1 MDRKSVVI
9 LIISFVL
16 LLLWFPLVN
25 KLYPPVPQPPRAG
38 TNAVTNAAAPGTAP
52 ATPTPAPATPSRP
65 ELSPLTS
72 AIVPSVNGP
81 ETTLTLESKVARFV
95 VTSHG
100 GGLKRVE
107 LTGFPEAVGCSKK
120 NQNATNFAALNG
132 DAPVPAFALLGAPAL
147 QDAAPFKLSKTGDT
161 IRAEKQLTNGLV
173 LVKQFQ
179 LNATNYLLNTT
190 VRLENRG
197 ATPLALP
204 AHELVIGTATPI
216 GPHDDATK
224 MGLMWFDGA
233 KAEATRETYF
243 ANQTLGC
250 SGTPRREYSSPSGTN
265 YTWAAVFNQFYT
277 IIAMPKV
284 PASQVIAHRVD
295 LPAPSREALA
305 QDTKTVAHP
314 FGYLTAFAYAASVLA
329 PGAQLEHQFTV
340 FTGPKEYHNLARLGS
355 DFGNSI
361 DRIMEFDGFFGFFA
375 KALLLCMNALHTFGL
390 SYGLAIIA
398 ITVIIKL
405 TFWPLTNHSTRSMKR
420 MSALQ
425 PQMKALQEKYKDDPK
440 KMNLKLMEFMKENKV
455 SPMAGCL
462 PMVIQIP
469 VFFGFYTMLQ
479 SAIELRGASFLWAC
493 DLSQSDTVWM
503 IPGINFPVNPMPL
516 LMGVTMLIQAG
527 LTPPAPGMD
536 PTQQK
541 IMKYMP
547 LMFMVFLYNFSA
559 GLTLYWTVQNLL
571 TILQMKITKA
581 NDGKTAAAVAGAAV
595 NPNVSTDPKSGK
607 VTLLK
612 KKKD

>member
-9 LIISFVL
+9 LVVSFAL
-16 LLLWFPLVN
+16 LMLWFPLVN
-25 KLYPPVPQPPRAG
+25 KIWPPPPPHAAG
-38 TNAVTNAAAPGTAP
+38 TNALGAPLKSAATSSPSATLAPVGVDGTAP
-52 ATPTPAPATPSRP
+52 AAAVLPNVT
-65 ELSPLTS
+65 
-72 AIVPSVNGP
+72 GP
-81 ETTLTLESKVARFV
+81 ETTLTIEGKVARFV

-107 LTGFPEAVGCSKK
+107 LTGFPEAVGCSKQ
-120 NQNATNFAALNG
+120 NQNATNFASLNG
-132 DAPVPAFALLGAPAL
+132 GAPVPAFSLLGTALL
-147 QDAAPFKLSKTGDT
+147 QDSAPFQLTKIGDL

-173 LVKQFQ
+173 VVKEFQ
-179 LNATNYLLNTT
+179 LNATNYLLNAT
-190 VRLENRG
+190 VRLENRS
-197 ATPLALP
+197 AAPLTIP
-204 AHELVIGTATPI
+204 PQQLVIGTATPI
-216 GPHDDATK
+216 SAHDDATK

-233 KAEATRETYF
+233 KVEAVREPHF

-250 SGTPRREYSSPSGTN
+250 SGSPRRDYFGRAVTN
-265 YTWAAVFNQFYT
+265 APWAAVFNQFYT
-277 IIAMPKV
+277 IIAMPRQPV
-284 PASQVIAHRVD
+284 TQVIAYRVE
-295 LPAPSREALA
+295 LPPPSREVMAEDA
-305 QDTKTVAHP
+305 KAVAKP
-314 FGYLTAFAYAASVLA
+314 FGYQTAFAYGATVLA
-329 PGAQLEHQFTV
+329 PGAKLERQFTV
-340 FTGPKEYHNLARLGS
+340 FTGPKEYNNLARLGS
-355 DFGNSI
+355 DFGNGI

-375 KALLLCMNALHTFGL
+375 KALLLAMNALHTFGL
-390 SYGLAIIA
+390 GYGAAIIL

-440 KMNLKLMEFMKENKV
+440 KMNVKLMEFMKENKV

-462 PMVIQIP
+462 PMVLQIP

-479 SAIELRGASFLWAC
+479 SAIELRGAHFLWAC
-493 DLSQSDTVWM
+493 DLSQSDTVAI

-516 LMGVTMLIQAG
+516 LMGITMLIQAG
-527 LTPPAPGMD
+527 LTPPSPGMD

-571 TILQMKITKA
+571 TILQMKVTKT
-581 NDGKTAAAVAGAAV
+581 NDGKPAGAVGALAPANVVAGK
-595 NPNVSTDPKSGK
+595 T
-607 VTLLK
+607 TLLK
-612 KKKD
+612 RKKD

>member
-9 LIISFVL
+9 LVISFVL
-16 LLLWFPLVN
+16 LMLWFPLVN
-25 KLYPPVPQPPRAG
+25 RLYPPPPPKA
-38 TNAVTNAAAPGTAP
+38 ADTNAAPATVAAP
-52 ATPTPAPATPSRP
+52 AVAPVRESGAPA
-65 ELSPLTS
+65 
-72 AIVPSVNGP
+72 VPSPAVLPLASGP

-107 LTGFPEAVGCSKK
+107 LKGFPEAVGCSAK
-120 NQNATNFAALNG
+120 NADSTNYASLNS
-132 DAPVPAFALLGAPAL
+132 DAPVPAFALLGAGGL
-147 QDAAPFKLSKTGDT
+147 QDAAPFALTRTADT

-173 LVKQFQ
+173 VVKEFQ
-179 LNATNYLLNTT
+179 LNATNYLLNAT
-190 VRLENRG
+190 VRFENRSG
-197 ATPLALP
+197 ATLGIPP
-204 AHELVIGTATPI
+204 QQLVIGASTPI
-216 GPHDDATK
+216 GPADDATK
-224 MGLMWFDGA
+224 MGLMWFDGS
-233 KAEATRETYF
+233 KAETIREPYF

-250 SGTPRREYSSPSGTN
+250 IPGTPRRDYASPVVSN
-265 YTWAAVFNQFYT
+265 AVWAAVFNQFYT
-277 IIAMPKV
+277 LIAMPRQPVTQVVATRINLPV
-284 PASQVIAHRVD
+284 PG
-295 LPAPSREALA
+295 PEALA
-305 QDTKTVAHP
+305 RDGKTVANP
-314 FGYLTAFAYAASVLA
+314 FGYQTAFAYSSATLA
-329 PGAQLEHQFTV
+329 PGAKLERQFTV
-340 FTGPKEYHNLARLGS
+340 FAGPKEYNNLARLGS
-355 DFGNSI
+355 DFGNGI

-375 KALLLCMNALHTFGL
+375 KALLLCMNALHNFGL

-425 PQMKALQEKYKDDPK
+425 PQMKALQEKYKDDPN
-440 KMNLKLMEFMKENKV
+440 KMNAKLMEFMKENKV

-462 PMVIQIP
+462 PMLLQIP

-479 SAIELRGASFLWAC
+479 SAIELRGARFLWAC

-503 IPGINFPVNPMPL
+503 IPGVNFPVNPMPL
-516 LMGVTMLIQAG
+516 LMGVTMLIQAR
-527 LTPPAPGMD
+527 LTPPSPGMD

-571 TILQMKITKA
+571 TILQMKVTKT
-581 NDGKTAAAVAGAAV
+581 NDEKPAAPGAGPAPVKPGK
-595 NPNVSTDPKSGK
+595 P
-607 VTLLK
+607 TLLK
-612 KKKD
+612 RKQD